1 MAVREENVH
10 WHGYS
15 RVMIMMVKVVVGKV
29 FWFSW
34 L

>member
-1 MAVREENVH
+1 VVVREENVR

-15 RVMIMMVKVVVGKV
+15 RVMITAVKVVVGKV